1 MDIESRL
8 SGHWTDDRLI
18 EHLYGVGPED
28 GHLQICGECQARL
41 SAAQSVRLRL
51 ETDLAS
57 DGESAGYDFLMA
69 QRRRIYARLNEPAK
83 SWTGRWAPA
92 LAMLVALAGGL
103 VIYDRGF
110 RQERLDRHVSD
121 AQLASEVSCM
131 ASDSEPR
138 STAPLQALFEE

>member
-8 SGHWTDDRLI
+8 SGHWTDDQLI

-28 GHLQICGECQARL
+28 EHLRICSACQGRL
-41 SAAQSVRLRL
+41 AAAQSARRRL
-51 ETDLAS
+51 ESGLAS
-57 DGESAGYDFLMA
+57 DSESASYDVLMA

-103 VIYDRGF
+103 VIYDHGF
-110 RQERLDRHVSD
+110 RQERVSD
-121 AQLASEVSCM
+121 AQLAREVSCM
-131 ASDSEPR
+131 ASDSEPP
-138 STAPLQALFEE
+138 SIAPLHALFEE

>member
-8 SGHWTDDRLI
+8 SGHWTDDQLI

-28 GHLQICGECQARL
+28 GHLQICGESQARL

-57 DGESAGYDFLMA
+57 DSEPAGYDFLMA
-69 QRRRIYARLNEPAK
+69 QRRRIYARLNDPAK

-103 VIYDRGF
+103 VIYDHGF
-110 RQERLDRHVSD
+110 RQERVSD
-121 AQLASEVSCM
+121 AQLAREVSCM
-131 ASDSEPR
+131 ASDSEPP
-138 STAPLQALFEE
+138 STAPLHALFEE

>member
-1 MDIESRL
+1 MGIESRL
-8 SGHWTDDRLI
+8 SGHWTDEQLI

-57 DGESAGYDFLMA
+57 DSEPAGYDFLMA

-83 SWTGRWAPA
+83 SWTGHWAPA

-103 VIYDRGF
+103 VIYDHGF
-110 RQERLDRHVSD
+110 RQERVSD
-121 AQLASEVSCM
+121 AQLAREVSCM
-131 ASDSEPR
+131 ASDSEPP
-138 STAPLQALFEE
+138 STAPLHALFEE

>member
-8 SGHWTDDRLI
+8 SGHWTDDQLI

-57 DGESAGYDFLMA
+57 DCEPAGYDFLMA

-92 LAMLVALAGGL
+92 FAMLLLLAGGFFM
-103 VIYDRGF
+103 YDQKS
-110 RQERLDRHVSD
+110 RQDVSD
-121 AQLASEVSCM
+121 VELAKEVSCM
-131 ASDSEPR
+131 ATDSEPP
-138 STAPLQALFEE
+138 SIAPLHALFEE